1 MQAEGIVGPWWRVF
15 QSLGLDKDI
24 YLVKKRTC
32 LYLGLSP
39 HEKKSPCPDSNY
51 MELTREM

>member
-39 HEKKSPCPDSNY
+39 HEKKSPCPDSDY